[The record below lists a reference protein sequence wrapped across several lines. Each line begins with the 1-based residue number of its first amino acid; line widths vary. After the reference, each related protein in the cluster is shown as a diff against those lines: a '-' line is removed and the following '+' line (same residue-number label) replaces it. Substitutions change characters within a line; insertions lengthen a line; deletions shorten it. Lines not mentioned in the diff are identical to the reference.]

1 MAKKRTATRKPA
13 AESGSITPYVIGG
26 IVVVAAGLAATYAL
40 APEVLGFP
48 ANAGLLPPAAGGAGG
63 SGAPAD
69 TGNGKTGVFVAGGGF
84 PIAQNTRSELVRQM
98 QQAIIAQGGA
108 PAQAILSASGGIADG
123 AFGNGTAAALR
134 ALNIPIP
141 VSEADWRRI
150 TGIAAPAG
158 STNTGAGAGT
168 STEAGAGTTTTA
180 STGAGTT
187 TTAATTTRPAD
198 YPAGGL
204 SLSTTTRSNYVM
216 EAQRALQRLGQDI
229 GATGAD
235 GFLGTR
241 TRTALESVGYSVPL
255 VWEQYQALLRR
266 APATAT
272 NTTLT
277 GLPAALVG
285 KPVWSIMDTVVRT
298 QDGRTINVQA
308 DMNLGFALGV
318 QNGYVLFEDRNGT
331 RAVADA
337 NALRFGA

>member
-1 MAKKRTATRKPA
+1 MAKKRTATRKTA

-48 ANAGLLPPAAGGAGG
+48 ANGGLLPPAAGGAGG

-108 PAQAILSASGGIADG
+108 PAQSIISAGGADG

-141 VSEADWRRI
+141 VSEADWRKI

-158 STNTGAGAGT
+158 STSTSTSTGAGTNTG
-168 STEAGAGTTTTA
+168 AGAGTTTTA

-198 YPAGGL
+198 YPESGL
-204 SLSTTTRSNYVM
+204 PLSTTTRNAYV
-216 EAQRALQRLGQDI
+216 ENAQRALQTLGQDI

-298 QDGRTINVQA
+298 QDGSTVSVQA
-308 DMNLGFALGV
+308 DTNLGFALGV